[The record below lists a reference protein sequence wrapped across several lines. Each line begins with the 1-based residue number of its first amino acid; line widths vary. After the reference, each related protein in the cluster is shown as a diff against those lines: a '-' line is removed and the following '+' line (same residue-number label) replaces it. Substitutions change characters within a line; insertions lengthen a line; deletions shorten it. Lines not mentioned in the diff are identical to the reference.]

1 MATLENAY
9 IEKILNDIQDMK
21 EVSDGARELACA
33 YAYSKSN
40 GFDILVMAYTLWPKN
55 AEMFAENLQR
65 SGIRDLYLTHEG
77 SNMFQTYMTLSE
89 CGLKL
94 KGVVRIENAVYRHDM
109 VRYGESSEKTHILAL
124 KFSFDD

>member
-21 EVSDGARELACA
+21 EVSEGARDLACA
-33 YAYSKSN
+33 YTHSKRN

-55 AEMFAENLQR
+55 AESFAEEMHR
-65 SGIRDLYLTHEG
+65 SGIRDLYFTHEG
-77 SNMFQTYMTLSE
+77 SNMFRTYMTLSE
-89 CGLKL
+89 RGLKL
-94 KGVVRIENAVYRHDM
+94 RGVVRIENATFRLDM
-109 VRYGESSEKTHILAL
+109 ARYGESSEEPHLLAL

>member
-21 EVSDGARELACA
+21 EVSDGARDLACA
-33 YAYSKSN
+33 YTYSNKS

-55 AEMFAENLQR
+55 AESFAEELHR
-65 SGIRDLYLTHEG
+65 SGIRELYFTHEG

-89 CGLKL
+89 HGLNL
-94 KGVVRIENAVYRHDM
+94 RGVVRIENAAFRLDM
-109 VRYGESSEKTHILAL
+109 VRYGESDEKPYILAL